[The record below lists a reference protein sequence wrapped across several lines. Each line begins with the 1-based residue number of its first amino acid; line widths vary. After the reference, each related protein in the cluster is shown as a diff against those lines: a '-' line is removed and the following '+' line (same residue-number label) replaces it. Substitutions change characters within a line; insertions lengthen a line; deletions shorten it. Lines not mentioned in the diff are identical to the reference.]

1 LNESKGVDVKLE
13 ESSRNIYPF
22 DWITAFCFGTGG
34 RGGETRGSIVESRPA
49 HLLFHRERRRQFLAA
64 EKFMRRDIVSIAI
77 QFDVDL
83 SHPSDDCDSPT
94 LPRREEAQ
102 MEAEVANNLA
112 RSDGKRKKKIH

>member
-1 LNESKGVDVKLE
+1 VKLE

-22 DWITAFCFGTGG
+22 DWITAFCFRTGG

-49 HLLFHRERRRQFLAA
+49 HLLFHRERRRKFLAA

-77 QFDVDL
+77 QSDVDL

-94 LPRREEAQ
+94 LPSLREESQ

>member
-1 LNESKGVDVKLE
+1 
-13 ESSRNIYPF
+13 
-22 DWITAFCFGTGG
+22 
-34 RGGETRGSIVESRPA
+34 
-49 HLLFHRERRRQFLAA
+49 
-64 EKFMRRDIVSIAI
+64 MRRDIVSIAI
-77 QFDVDL
+77 QSDVDL

>member
-1 LNESKGVDVKLE
+1 MFRDGRE
-13 ESSRNIYPF
+13 
-22 DWITAFCFGTGG
+22 

-49 HLLFHRERRRQFLAA
+49 HLLFHRERRRKFLAA

-77 QFDVDL
+77 QSDVDL